1 MSLYLVF
8 LRRPESLDD
17 RRSDP
22 FWEFGSFGRTGCH
35 NKNLLNPKTSPLTDG
50 DQLVFL
56 QGGLGEI
63 RLVGLTPPVLVT
75 KGEDSM
81 EITWNSSYSPLTFE
95 SAPLLVSNDGVSDT
109 PSVMDLLRGTNRN
122 SYCAAAA
129 SRFRSRTKAIDAKF
143 VKEIELAFNEEG
155 RVLSYQYIDC
165 IERNKESN
173 WYRNAQR
180 QRWAERKTRE
190 KLFSSLSKSGV
201 HSVHLSIEPDQD
213 HTPKCAFRKTKR
225 RC

>member
-1 MSLYLVF
+1 
-8 LRRPESLDD
+8 
-17 RRSDP
+17 
-22 FWEFGSFGRTGCH
+22 
-35 NKNLLNPKTSPLTDG
+35 
-50 DQLVFL
+50 VFL

-63 RLVGLTPPVLVT
+63 RLVGLTPPVMVT

-155 RVLSYQYIDC
+155 RVLSHQYI
-165 IERNKESN
+165 
-173 WYRNAQR
+173 
-180 QRWAERKTRE
+180 
-190 KLFSSLSKSGV
+190 V
-201 HSVHLSIEPDQD
+201 
-213 HTPKCAFRKTKR
+213 
-225 RC
+225 